1 MSEENLRHHFD
12 LITEFLEDTVDFE
25 EWHEVQVVTV
35 LKSGDLYDLNKWRGV
50 NLMDI
55 GAKVFSSLICK
66 TLFKIIKEHIVKYQF
81 VSSPGV
87 GCQGDTFTIKTLFHT
102 WHNHNLPSY
111 VAFVNIVKAF
121 DTVNYDT
128 MLKIL
133 ERYVATPKLRS
144 AVSIMYR
151 DLNIVLKNGK
161 AQEKMGQTVGVRQ
174 GDCMS
179 PVLLLFMVM
188 AFTESLEK
196 EWIKVRLKYEP
207 WNNTRTHLTTWADL
221 PVTRRR
227 TSPKELSFPSSAY
240 CT

>member
-1 MSEENLRHHFD
+1 M
-12 LITEFLEDTVDFE
+12 
-25 EWHEVQVVTV
+25 
-35 LKSGDLYDLNKWRGV
+35 
-50 NLMDI
+50 
-55 GAKVFSSLICK
+55 
-66 TLFKIIKEHIVKYQF
+66 
-81 VSSPGV
+81 
-87 GCQGDTFTIKTLFHT
+87 
-102 WHNHNLPSY
+102 
-111 VAFVNIVKAF
+111 KAF

-207 WNNTRTHLTTWADL
+207 
-221 PVTRRR
+221 
-227 TSPKELSFPSSAY
+227 
-240 CT
+240 